1 MMVNRITSRIFSY
14 VAFIVVFLGLLSA
27 FAPFVTDMYLPTLPA
42 LASEFRTS
50 ASMIQLGLTASM
62 VGLALGQIFF
72 GPLSDRFGR
81 RPILVVSLLV
91 FVVSTALCV
100 YAVDIKFFLYMR
112 LLQGLGASGG
122 IVLSRSIAADLYSGR
137 ELGRMMAIVGAV
149 NGIAPVTAPVIGGAV
164 GAVYGWQGIF
174 VVLLCIGLMLLAM
187 SAVFHESFPRASR
200 SGTSVMRSFANYTHL
215 VRNRKF
221 VGYTLA
227 FAMSQGVLFAYI
239 AAAPFVVQN
248 LFGFSEMQFSL
259 IFGLNALGIGLGS
272 AMSMKFGSMR
282 SAAVFGACGMTVAAA
297 CMLAC
302 NLTLGTF
309 LPYEICTWVMLFSMG
324 FVFTGA
330 TTLAMEKGREYIGAA
345 SATVGAS
352 GFLVGGLVSPLVGIG
367 AYIVACPA
375 VCVVCA
381 VLSVGALVMARN
393 NR

>member
-1 MMVNRITSRIFSY
+1 
-14 VAFIVVFLGLLSA
+14 
-27 FAPFVTDMYLPTLPA
+27 
-42 LASEFRTS
+42 
-50 ASMIQLGLTASM
+50 
-62 VGLALGQIFF
+62 
-72 GPLSDRFGR
+72 
-81 RPILVVSLLV
+81 
-91 FVVSTALCV
+91 
-100 YAVDIKFFLYMR
+100 
-112 LLQGLGASGG
+112 
-122 IVLSRSIAADLYSGR
+122 
-137 ELGRMMAIVGAV
+137 
-149 NGIAPVTAPVIGGAV
+149 
-164 GAVYGWQGIF
+164 
-174 VVLLCIGLMLLAM
+174 
-187 SAVFHESFPRASR
+187 
-200 SGTSVMRSFANYTHL
+200 MRSFANYTHL